1 MGNLFIFFFLKEA
14 IYMLDLIGA
23 AYNLDVYIFYAINSG
38 LNNTFFNILMPIIA
52 NLGLYSF
59 WILICILLAIFGG
72 EKGRNVALICF
83 VAIVVGYFSA
93 EILKIIFA
101 RPRPFEVLAGVNLF
115 GMETEYSF
123 PSTHA
128 TEVFIGCTIIGKK
141 YGHLIPLI
149 CLAMLVS
156 ISRVYLGVHYP
167 SDILGG
173 ALLGLGISFSILH
186 YEDHILKL
194 KNRLVHR

>member
-1 MGNLFIFFFLKEA
+1 
-14 IYMLDLIGA
+14 MLDLIGA

-38 LNNTFFNILMPIIA
+38 LNNTFFNILMPIIV

-83 VAIVVGYFSA
+83 VAIVVGYFSS

-115 GMETEYSF
+115 QIETEYSF

-141 YGHLIPLI
+141 YGHIIPLI

-156 ISRVYLGVHYP
+156 ISRVFLGVHYP

-194 KNRLVHR
+194 KNRLLHR

>member
-1 MGNLFIFFFLKEA
+1 M
-14 IYMLDLIGA
+14 MDLIGA
-23 AYNLDVYIFYAINSG
+23 AYNLDVYIFYMINSG
-38 LNNTFFNILMPIIA
+38 IHDTFFNILMPIIT

-59 WILICILLAIFGG
+59 WIFICILLAIFGG
-72 EKGRNVALICF
+72 KKGRNVALICV
-83 VAIVVGYFSA
+83 VALVIGYFAA

-115 GMETEYSF
+115 GIETEYSF

-141 YGHLIPLI
+141 YGYIVPLM
-149 CLAMLVS
+149 CLAVLVS

-173 ALLGLGISFSILH
+173 ALLGLVISLLILH
-186 YEDHILKL
+186 YEAHILKL
-194 KNRLVHR
+194 KNRLIHR

>member
-1 MGNLFIFFFLKEA
+1 
-14 IYMLDLIGA
+14 MLDMVGA
-23 AYNLDVYIFYAINSG
+23 AYNLDVYVFYMINSG
-38 LNNTFFNILMPIIA
+38 LHNSFFNILMPLVV

-72 EKGRNVALICF
+72 EKGRNVALICV
-83 VAIVVGYFSA
+83 VAIVIGYFAA
-93 EILKIIFA
+93 EILKVIFA

-115 GMETEYSF
+115 STETEYSF

-128 TEVFIGCTIIGKK
+128 TEVFIGCTIVGKK
-141 YGHLIPLI
+141 YGHFMVFIA
-149 CLAMLVS
+149 LAVLVS

-173 ALLGLGISFSILH
+173 ALLGLVISFLVLRN
-186 YEDHILKL
+186 EAHILKL
-194 KNRLVHR
+194 KNRLIHR

>member
-1 MGNLFIFFFLKEA
+1 
-14 IYMLDLIGA
+14 MLDLVGT
-23 AYNLDVYIFYAINSG
+23 AYNLDVYIFYMINSG
-38 LNNTFFNILMPIIA
+38 LHNTFFNMIMPIIA

-72 EKGRNVALICF
+72 EKGRNVALICV
-83 VAIVVGYFSA
+83 VAILIGYFAS
-93 EILKIIFA
+93 EILKIVFA

-115 GMETEYSF
+115 GIETEYSF

-141 YGHLIPLI
+141 YGHFIPLI
-149 CLAMLVS
+149 CLAVLVS

-167 SDILGG
+167 TDILGG
-173 ALLGLGISFSILH
+173 ALLGLGISFLILH
-186 YEDHILKL
+186 YEAHILKL
-194 KNRLVHR
+194 KNRLIHR